1 MCDAK
6 DGLPTEIRC
15 PSVALLVIASASGAL
30 AACALHGPALTSVS
44 HIAYNEAVQ
53 QGEQR
58 ELLLNL
64 VRLRYLDRP
73 EFLSISSISSQMQF
87 EAQASLAGSFGTD
100 QAASTRL
107 YVPGASVGYT
117 ESPTVIFTPQASQ
130 EFMRAMVSPIAL
142 DSFYL
147 LVSYGWSLD
156 RLLRLIV
163 EDVNGVHN
171 VTTRESMTAEDA
183 ESWED
188 FAQFVD
194 AMQSLYAR
202 RIIEM
207 GVVERWSAVSDRIP
221 SDRVSAD
228 DLLNAAS
235 KGYRFEYDAA
245 SGTYALE
252 QRAQHYVLRVAPY
265 AVTTPEV
272 LVLRTK
278 LGLREGQSEYEIVS
292 ADSPQ
297 APRGSVLVVR
307 TRSVLGTMAFL
318 SRGVAVPESDPL
330 AAVLGAS
337 ELGGMFRIVS
347 SDEEPGDALATVPY
361 RGRWFLIEASDLES
375 RRTLGALLSLLRL
388 EVGAGG
394 TQNVPILTL
403 PVSK

>member
-6 DGLPTEIRC
+6 DGLPTGIRR

-130 EFMRAMVSPIAL
+130 EFMRAMVSPITL

-188 FAQFVD
+188 FAQLVD

-221 SDRVSAD
+221 SDRVSAE

-245 SGTYALE
+245 SRTYALE
-252 QRAQHYVLRVAPY
+252 QRAQHYVLRVAPE
-265 AVTTPEV
+265 AVTTPEF

-347 SDEEPGDALATVPY
+347 SDEEPGDALAAVPY

-394 TQNVPILTL
+394 SQNVPILTL
-403 PVSK
+403 PVAR

>member
-6 DGLPTEIRC
+6 DGLPAGIPR
-15 PSVALLVIASASGAL
+15 PFVALFAVTAASGAL
-30 AACALHGPALTSVS
+30 AACALHGPALTPVS

-107 YVPGASVGYT
+107 YVPGAVAGYT

-147 LVSYGWSLD
+147 LVDYGWSLD

-202 RIIEM
+202 RAIEM
-207 GVVERWSAVSDRIP
+207 GVAERWSAVSDRIP

-252 QRAQHYVLRVAPY
+252 QRAQHYVLRVAPD
-265 AVTTPEV
+265 AVTTPEF

-278 LGLREGQSEYEIVS
+278 LGLREGQSEYEVVS
-292 ADSPQ
+292 AESPQ
-297 APRGSVLVVR
+297 AQRGSVLVVR

-330 AAVLGAS
+330 AVVLGPS

-347 SDEEPGDALATVPY
+347 SDKEPDDALAAVPY
-361 RGRWFLIEASDLES
+361 RGRWFLVDGSDLES

-394 TQNVPILTL
+394 AQNVPVLTL
-403 PVSK
+403 PVAK